1 MKKCIIK
8 ISFIFSLFLISSGC
22 STSSPYS
29 QKSIDT
35 RLCNDLSYGNNNMDT
50 GELDTIYNN
59 CMENKIK
66 SRAEK
71 RKHDKNHAIIDS
83 LFNLLIPAE
92 N

>member
-1 MKKCIIK
+1 
-8 ISFIFSLFLISSGC
+8 
-22 STSSPYS
+22 
-29 QKSIDT
+29 
-35 RLCNDLSYGNNNMDT
+35 MDT